1 MVRVIWIVVA
11 GVAAVGASLAGYR
24 MVESRVAA
32 DIYRQRL
39 SALGA
44 DYEALRS
51 RYNEAVRKTA
61 VTELLVKDNALSVV
75 VRTSEGVQETQPTP
89 FDPAGE
95 IYVDF
100 VVQGGRLLIRRLF
113 DERTSPSLGM
123 VVDPALVDIDWDDPR
138 LSVGKAVY
146 RRLSEGRWVVTVTGD
161 GSLGLARQDD
171 PRPGTLPAPPDIRDY
186 DEIEK
191 TLAAE
196 IERIDASDVW
206 GWITGSG
213 GK

>member
-1 MVRVIWIVVA
+1 MARVIWAAVVVA
-11 GVAAVGASLAGYR
+11 AAIGAGLAGYR
-24 MVESRVAA
+24 IVESRVAA

-39 SALGA
+39 TTLGA
-44 DYEALRS
+44 DYEALRG

-61 VTELLVKDNALSVV
+61 VTELLVQEGALSVV
-75 VRTSEGVQETQPTP
+75 VRTSAGVQETLPTP

-113 DERTSPSLGM
+113 DERTTPSAGM
-123 VVDPALVDIDWDDPR
+123 VIDPELVDVDWNDPR
-138 LSVGKAVY
+138 LTVGKAVY
-146 RRLSEGRWVVTVTGD
+146 RRLGEGRWVVTVTGD

-171 PRPGTLPAPPDIRDY
+171 PRPGTLPAAPDIRDY
-186 DEIEK
+186 DEFEK
-191 TLAAE
+191 TVAAE
-196 IERIDASDVW
+196 IERIDAADVW
-206 GWITGSG
+206 GWLTGGG